1 MFAKMWLI
9 FDIFAESYVVAE
21 TYRLPELH
29 YSYVFVCKTDMAAQF
44 AHLRHRTCFVQELP
58 P

>member
-1 MFAKMWLI
+1 MWWI